1 MKKAVVL
8 LLSLTLVAGFAAAQ
22 SANPIIVRATEHAQL
37 DGELYKVTGWGA
49 MAFLASALIPLLGG
63 GAVIIAA
70 NLIEPRVE
78 VPAIR
83 MAEAQEE
90 FEETSDILLYQ
101 AQYRESMVKPIRK
114 ARSRKAWIGTGVGF
128 GVHVILIATIATV
141 AMNGAASPAV
151 PDLYL

>member
-22 SANPIIVRATEHAQL
+22 SANPIVRATEHAQL
-37 DGELYKVTGWGA
+37 DGELYKVTGWVA
-49 MAFLASALIPLLGG
+49 MAFLASAALGPLLGG

-70 NLIEPRVE
+70 NLIEPKVE

-83 MAEAQEE
+83 MAEAQKD

-101 AQYRESMVKPIRK
+101 AQYKESMVKPVRK
-114 ARSRKAWIGTGVGF
+114 ARSRRAWIGTGIGF
-128 GVHVILIATIATV
+128 GVRLILITAIISLT
-141 AMNGAASPAV
+141 SV
-151 PDLYL
+151 PML